1 MLLCFNKPVT
11 VKDGLEFILHT
22 VFASVFFPEQSD
34 KTYTGTVMKEQGTLN
49 YGVVSLLD

>member
-22 VFASVFFPEQSD
+22 VQCLLLFFFLSEVTKHIQEQ
-34 KTYTGTVMKEQGTLN
+34 
-49 YGVVSLLD
+49 